1 MMKYKYIFAWVLAG
15 LLLAL
20 NTSCKKNV
28 KPAKNLT
35 SFEVSMSNKDSAE
48 VAALVGNFFDN
59 VKSNQIDRA
68 LSMLYQTPLDN
79 VEGQPKPV
87 DGEEKAKVRTLFTS
101 LPILQYQ
108 IDYIKFNQA
117 YSNEVKCTLTVGT
130 AGNDH
135 QDLSTRFYFK
145 PVKYNE
151 QWYLCLLNSEHGDMG
166 IVPGKS
172 KDSLEKD
179 YSVKQQLKSE

>member
-68 LSMLYQTPLDN
+68 LT
-79 VEGQPKPV
+79 
-87 DGEEKAKVRTLFTS
+87 
-101 LPILQYQ
+101 Q
-108 IDYIKFNQA
+108 I
-117 YSNEVKCTLTVGT
+117 G
-130 AGNDH
+130 H
-135 QDLSTRFYFK
+135 
-145 PVKYNE
+145 
-151 QWYLCLLNSEHGDMG
+151 
-166 IVPGKS
+166 
-172 KDSLEKD
+172 
-179 YSVKQQLKSE
+179 